1 MPSGYEG
8 GFSPSV
14 KALIIDLHQ
23 THKMTESAVL
33 SFCTNHGLDISSA
46 TISRILVNGKAGFE
60 AEKEAIVDAGLLS
73 SPYQQMD
80 DTGARVKGK
89 NYVTHILCNSFYT
102 AFFTRRH
109 KDRLTLL
116 SILTR
121 GEMTFVFNESAY
133 ALMEKMGLS
142 EKQLQCLKER
152 VTNQT
157 INRQEI
163 DALLQLLFPKAHCQC
178 ANRQIILEASAITAY
193 QQLPHAIEILL
204 VDDAPQFRQ
213 ITKYLALCWV
223 HDGRHYKK
231 LRPVV
236 HYHRQLLENFLMQYW
251 NYYHELLAY
260 QAQPTQALAK
270 TLRESFDMLF
280 STITGYETLDE
291 RILKTKLKKESL
303 LLMLKHPALP
313 LHNNASELGARAQA
327 RYRDISFHTMNE
339 AGTQA
344 KDTFMTIV
352 ETAKKLTVNTYHY
365 FYDRISQTNAM
376 PSLASL
382 IKEKSRGLAIIS

>member
-1 MPSGYEG
+1 
-8 GFSPSV
+8 
-14 KALIIDLHQ
+14 
-23 THKMTESAVL
+23 MTESAP
-33 SFCTNHGLDISSA
+33 FQ
-46 TISRILVNGKAGFE
+46 
-60 AEKEAIVDAGLLS
+60 AEKEAIVDAGLS
-73 SPYQQMD
+73 SSTYQQMD

-89 NYVTHILCNSFYT
+89 NYVTHVLCNAFYT

-121 GEMTFVFNESAY
+121 GDMQFVFNESAY
-133 ALMEKMGLS
+133 ALMEQMGLS
-142 EKQLQCLKER
+142 AKQLQCLKDHVA
-152 VTNQT
+152 VTAQVM
-157 INRQEI
+157 NRQGI
-163 DALLQLLFPKAHCQC
+163 DALLQCLFPAAHRQC
-178 ANRQIILEASAITAY
+178 SNRQLILEASAITAY
-193 QQLPHAIEILL
+193 EQLPHAVQILL

-236 HYHRQLLENFLMQYW
+236 YLHQQLLENFLTRYW
-251 NYYHELLAY
+251 NYYHELLDY
-260 QAQPTQALAK
+260 KMNPTPALAE
-270 TLRESFDMLF
+270 TLEKSFDSLF
-280 STITGYETLDE
+280 STITGYEALDE
-291 RILKTKLKKESL
+291 RIAKTKLKKESL
-303 LLMLKHPALP
+303 LLVLKHPALP

-327 RYRDISFHTMNE
+327 RYRDISFHTMSE

-365 FYDRISQTNAM
+365 FYDRISQTYAM

-382 IKEKSRGLAIIS
+382 IEEKSRGLAIIG